1 MPSGWTAQP
10 TQNAQ
15 NAERAERRVRR
26 ALQTEGERT
35 GNRRPQQRAAAAV
48 GQEVLAAIEAA
59 TRAQL
64 ASALASAEGVFDA
77 RVSALEGKLRASAA
91 ETADKDARIAALEK
105 ELADAKAAA
114 EQPEP
119 EEESVYCPH
128 DAASNPHV
136 PRPRHAPLSP
146 HLYDIRGDRTADA
159 LVYSSKDGEEKKGAH
174 YWEYF
179 SLAAICSWLFDIIH
193 HAELHF
199 PRLQTRILSTGSITS
214 ADGVVHTPEADAL
227 ILDAT
232 AAAAAQLPLVGNF
245 FFFA

>member
-1 MPSGWTAQP
+1 MDGA
-10 TQNAQ
+10 AD
-15 NAERAERRVRR
+15 AERTERIERRARR
-26 ALQTEGERT
+26 AHGAEVTADGRGEDGEPAPGET
-35 GNRRPQQRAAAAV
+35 AAAV
-48 GQEVLAAIEAA
+48 GPEVLAAIEAA

-159 LVYSSKDGEEKKGAH
+159 LVYNSKDGEEKKGAH

-179 SLAAICSWLFDIIH
+179 SLVAICSWLFDIIH
-193 HAELHF
+193 HATK
-199 PRLQTRILSTGSITS
+199 R
-214 ADGVVHTPEADAL
+214 
-227 ILDAT
+227 
-232 AAAAAQLPLVGNF
+232 
-245 FFFA
+245 